1 MEASGCEQV
10 DAGSLFPDVHA
21 GKDETVFGDGMGLME
36 ARGRRAEFRIGW
48 GEGVCG
54 GACRP
59 VLPFLAGTA
68 RAGVWPAN
76 IPPLLF
82 SLPGQSEQS
91 RCSQRLIRGYG
102 WRTQLATSTGRNMAQ
117 SGSSGEAG
125 SLSRGTGEACE
136 Q

>member
-21 GKDETVFGDGMGLME
+21 GKDETVVGDGLGLME
-36 ARGRRAEFRIGW
+36 ARGRLAEFRIGW

-68 RAGVWPAN
+68 RAGVWPAKYPHCYFLYQGSQN
-76 IPPLLF
+76 KAGVTSDLF
-82 SLPGQSEQS
+82 VDMDGAPNYSDLHWKE
-91 RCSQRLIRGYG
+91 YG
-102 WRTQLATSTGRNMAQ
+102 AERK
-117 SGSSGEAG
+117 
-125 SLSRGTGEACE
+125 
-136 Q
+136 